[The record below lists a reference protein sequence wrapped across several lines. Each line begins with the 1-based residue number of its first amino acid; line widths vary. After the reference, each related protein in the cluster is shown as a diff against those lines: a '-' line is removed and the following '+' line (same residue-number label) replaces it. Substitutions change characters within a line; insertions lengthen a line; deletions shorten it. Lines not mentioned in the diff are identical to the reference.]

1 MTSRDDHL
9 IALIKTSGQSIFKKK
24 GVFEGTFPAGILF
37 YYPIIIEGHQ
47 RMSGFESTR
56 MLKFRKPILAGH
68 AIMID
73 SIQKQSV
80 CPGRLFYGE

>member
-1 MTSRDDHL
+1 M
-9 IALIKTSGQSIFKKK
+9 KTSGEGIFKNK
-24 GVFEGTFPAGILF
+24 GVFEGAFPAGILF

-47 RMSGFESTR
+47 RMNGFGSTR

-68 AIMID
+68 AIMTD
-73 SIQKQSV
+73 SIQKQFV